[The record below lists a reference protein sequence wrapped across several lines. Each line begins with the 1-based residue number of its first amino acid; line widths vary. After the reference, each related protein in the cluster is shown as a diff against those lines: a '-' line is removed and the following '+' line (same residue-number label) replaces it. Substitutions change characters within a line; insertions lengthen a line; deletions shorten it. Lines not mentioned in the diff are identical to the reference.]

1 MRVRVEQ
8 LKHVLHAPWRTCVP
22 VQRHSARPRGAMPQ
36 DARPQVVKP
45 HGGRARRDSDHGQYD
60 FGPRGGSFSFQ
71 SHSSSGPRF
80 PPRGARF
87 LKWDMACLV
96 FFLILFLGK

>member
-1 MRVRVEQ
+1 MYCLPHGV
-8 LKHVLHAPWRTCVP
+8 HVLP

-36 DARPQVVKP
+36 DAWPQVVKP

-60 FGPRGGSFSFQ
+60 FGPRGGGFSFQ